1 MAELRLKK
9 RQPDFLLLLAFVGL
23 LVIGLIMV
31 FSASQY
37 IAGDGPTEDG
47 LYYLKLQAK
56 WAVLGIAAMFL
67 MMKLDYRVLKKLA
80 VPGLITAIILLL
92 LVKIGPSASALGAER
107 TLVLGPI
114 HFQPSEVAKI
124 ALILFFA
131 YNMSRNQDVMGNF
144 KEGFLYHFSVLAVLC
159 VLIMLQPDL
168 GTCVALVGAAFLM
181 MVAGGVRPRWLVTMV
196 LTGCAMVALAIILEP
211 FRMKRFTA
219 FLDPWADSLGYG
231 FQTVQSLIAIGS
243 GGLTGTGLGAGA
255 SKWYYLPEVHTDFIF
270 SIIGEELGFIGAV
283 FTVLLFALLVWR
295 GLRVALSVEDN
306 FASLLALGITVT
318 IGVQT
323 MINLFVATGMMPVTG
338 IALPFISYGGT
349 SLLITMASVGVLLN
363 LSCYMPKG
371 GS

>member
-23 LVIGLIMV
+23 LVVGLVMV

-47 LYYLKLQAK
+47 LYFLKLQAK
-56 WAVLGIAAMFL
+56 WAVLGIGVMFL
-67 MMKLDYRVLKKLA
+67 TMKIDYRVLKKLA
-80 VPGLITAIILLL
+80 VPGLIGAIVLLL

-107 TLVLGPI
+107 TLVIGPI
-114 HFQPSEVAKI
+114 HFQPSELAKI

-131 YNMSRNQDVMGNF
+131 YNMSRRQHLMGNF
-144 KEGFLYHFSVLAVLC
+144 REGFLHHFLILAVFC

-181 MVAGGVRPRWLVTMV
+181 MVAGGVKPRWLLAMV
-196 LTGCAMVALAIILEP
+196 LTGCALVALAIVMEP

-219 FLDPWADSLGYG
+219 FLNPWADPQGYG

-243 GGLTGTGLGAGA
+243 GGIAGTGLGAGG

-283 FTVLLFALLVWR
+283 FTVALFALLVWR
-295 GLRVALSVEDN
+295 GLRIALSVEDS
-306 FASLLALGITVT
+306 FASLLAMGITVM

-349 SLLITMASVGVLLN
+349 SLLITMAFIGVLLN